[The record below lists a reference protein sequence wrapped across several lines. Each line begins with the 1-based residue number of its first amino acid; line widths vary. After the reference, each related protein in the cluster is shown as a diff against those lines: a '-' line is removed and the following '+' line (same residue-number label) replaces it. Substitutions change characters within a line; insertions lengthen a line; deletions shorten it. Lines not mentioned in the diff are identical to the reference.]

1 MRTRRQVSDEQKVI
15 DLNAVLALLRE
26 RVGESGSA
34 TFSMQGFIRES
45 CTDLKIDRFR
55 AVPILINLGFVQ
67 NLGSAGNQGSLWQ
80 IDMSD
85 RTVTIEDVQ
94 PPGGS
99 KLSNQI
105 LKSQLQS
112 ERSKVRSLEQ
122 ILRAKNI
129 EIDALRKQLETA
141 RRDELDKLLA
151 SLVLFL
157 EEQQD
162 PQD

>member
-1 MRTRRQVSDEQKVI
+1 MRTRRQVSDEQKVE
-15 DLNAVLALLRE
+15 DLNTVLALLRE
-26 RVGESGSA
+26 HVGESGSA

-45 CTDLKIDRFR
+45 CTGLKMDRFR
-55 AVPILINLGFVQ
+55 AVPILINLGFVR

-80 IDMSD
+80 IDMSE
-85 RTVTIEDVQ
+85 RTVVMEDVQ

-105 LKSQLQS
+105 LKRQLQS
-112 ERSKVRSLEQ
+112 ERSRVRSLEQ
-122 ILRAKNI
+122 LLRAKNI
-129 EIDALRKQLETA
+129 EIETLKKQLETA
-141 RRDELDKLLA
+141 RRDELDKILS

-162 PQD
+162 PQN

>member
-15 DLNAVLALLRE
+15 DLNTVLVLLRE
-26 RVGESGSA
+26 HVGESGSA

-45 CTDLKIDRFR
+45 CTGLKIDRFR

-85 RTVTIEDVQ
+85 RTVVIEDVQ

-105 LKSQLQS
+105 LKRQLQS

-129 EIDALRKQLETA
+129 EIDALKKQLDTA
-141 RRDELDKLLA
+141 RRDELDKLLS

-157 EEQQD
+157 EDQQD
-162 PQD
+162 PQN